1 MAKKESAILDA
12 PANELPLHPS
22 EMTVEPKS
30 ESCSL
35 GDKPAAPI
43 SIAKRLEDFLIDLGT
58 DPEAKILGLD
68 QFGKPSKYDQFRE
81 FPLNRQR
88 VVTLRVL
95 IVDEPR
101 E

>member
-12 PANELPLHPS
+12 PANELPLQPS
-22 EMTVEPKS
+22 EPMAEPKQS
-30 ESCSL
+30 
-35 GDKPAAPI
+35 API

-68 QFGKPSKYDQFRE
+68 QLGKPSKYDQFRQ